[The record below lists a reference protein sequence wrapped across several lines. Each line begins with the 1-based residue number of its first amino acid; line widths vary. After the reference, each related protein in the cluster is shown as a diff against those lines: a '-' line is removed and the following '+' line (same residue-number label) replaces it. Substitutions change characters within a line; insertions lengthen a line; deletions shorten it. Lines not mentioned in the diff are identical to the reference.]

1 MSSSKKVE
9 KDPPTA
15 PKLKDFVSLFEISR
29 NVKSDNTKSTVIE
42 INGSFSFPYL
52 KNTKIKEIRTEF
64 SRN

>member
-42 INGSFSFPYL
+42 INGFFPFRIL
-52 KNTKIKEIRTEF
+52 KAPKSKK
-64 SRN
+64 

>member
-42 INGSFSFPYL
+42 INGFFPFCIL
-52 KNTKIKEIRTEF
+52 KAPKSKK
-64 SRN
+64 